1 MAFSL
6 RRHEEST
13 PRSSTELNIRPT
25 SGNNMAAG
33 GLIMDG
39 VREGRTPAGG
49 EAIRFIDYSLACPMT
64 VEYLSFLLT
73 DKIKQTTSVD

>member
-1 MAFSL
+1 
-6 RRHEEST
+6 
-13 PRSSTELNIRPT
+13 
-25 SGNNMAAG
+25 MAAG